1 MLGRRLVLGRAAVAV
16 AVAVVVPAIRWHPRG
31 RQRRHATDNPGQVHL
46 LPRGEHVL
54 ELELELEL
62 ELVLVLVL
70 VLKLE
75 LVLELELELVLVSV
89 LGIARH
95 GR

>member
-16 AVAVVVPAIRWHPRG
+16 AVPANRWHPRG

-46 LPRGEHVL
+46 LPQGEH
-54 ELELELEL
+54 EL

>member
-1 MLGRRLVLGRAAVAV
+1 MTQPHRCHLMQPQLEQLRALVLDLAS
-16 AVAVVVPAIRWHPRG
+16 VPV
-31 RQRRHATDNPGQVHL
+31 TT
-46 LPRGEHVL
+46 
-54 ELELELEL
+54 
-62 ELVLVLVL
+62 LVLVLEL
-70 VLKLE
+70 G